1 MHSEKTEGETFL
13 SVIKGKIN
21 AIQSLGTLDGP
32 GVRFIVFLQGCNLK
46 CGCCHNPE
54 TQSMA
59 GGTQYTV
66 AEIVNKAVRYK
77 EYFGKN
83 GGITLSGGEPLL
95 QADFA
100 KEVFTLCHK
109 NGINTC
115 LDTSG
120 SVLNQSV
127 LELLEVTDCVLL
139 DIKYTT
145 DELYKE
151 YAGCSINK
159 PLEFLKACENKNVP
173 VILRQVI
180 IPTLNDND
188 ENILR
193 LKEVANAHK
202 CVIKTELLPFKKL
215 CVTKYEKLNMPFR
228 FENLDE
234 PDKTQMDRLNG
245 ILLN

>member
-1 MHSEKTEGETFL
+1 M
-13 SVIKGKIN
+13 SVIRGRIN
-21 AIQSLGTLDGP
+21 AIQTLGTLDGP
-32 GVRFIVFLQGCNLK
+32 GVRFIAFLQGCNLK

-54 TQSMA
+54 TQSMI
-59 GGTQYTV
+59 GGTLYT
-66 AEIVNKAVRYK
+66 AEETVNKAIRYK

-95 QADFA
+95 QAEFA
-100 KEVFTLCHK
+100 KAVFTLSHK

-127 LELLEVTDCVLL
+127 LGLLDVTDCVLL

-145 DELYKE
+145 DELYRE

-159 PLEFLKACENKNVP
+159 PLEFLKACDQKNVP

-180 IPTLNDND
+180 IPSLNCNE
-188 ENILR
+188 ENILKLR
-193 LKEVANAHK
+193 EIANAHK

-215 CVTKYEKLNMPFR
+215 CITKYKKLNMPFR

-234 PDKTQMDRLNG
+234 PNKLQMDRLNS
-245 ILLN
+245 ILSN